1 VWEKGGGGRNGRS
14 GSEHS
19 LVYDVQFAIKAFLA
33 AAKVMGGSLTAGI
46 TSTEEEGQRPEGIGK
61 EGRALVMLMIIIMVA
76 MELQGDS
83 SAGERRFS
91 LSDLA

>member
-1 VWEKGGGGRNGRS
+1 
-14 GSEHS
+14 
-19 LVYDVQFAIKAFLA
+19 
-33 AAKVMGGSLTAGI
+33 MGGSLTAGI